1 MCVEIDIF
9 AITRS
14 QKRKSLSSTGY
25 GTTPL
30 MTDDDVSDDDDD
42 GDGQD
47 QQLHMQNFCHIK
59 PFSQSVA
66 TSHSKITSMV
76 ELDT

>member
-1 MCVEIDIF
+1 
-9 AITRS
+9 
-14 QKRKSLSSTGY
+14 
-25 GTTPL
+25 

-66 TSHSKITSMV
+66 TSHSKITSIV
-76 ELDT
+76 ELDS